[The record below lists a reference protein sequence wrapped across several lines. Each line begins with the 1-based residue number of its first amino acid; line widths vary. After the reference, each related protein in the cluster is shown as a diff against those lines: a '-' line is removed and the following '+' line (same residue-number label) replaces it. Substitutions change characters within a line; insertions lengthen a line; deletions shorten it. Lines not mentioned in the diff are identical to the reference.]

1 MTNSAG
7 KTSQGSQTRD
17 LVLAFAQIG
26 DLNIAASIGVSFGNG
41 LLADNSARRRADF
54 TLIDCFNPHFRAPL
68 NVASLDDLDDRGA
81 RNSRGHSAPLQSA

>member
-41 LLADNSARRRADF
+41 LLGAQLGPSRADF
-54 TLIDCFNPHFRAPL
+54 TLIDCFNPLFR
-68 NVASLDDLDDRGA
+68 VA
-81 RNSRGHSAPLQSA
+81 